1 VPDEVTPETGNTTE
15 TTAAQVDWES
25 AENPYLQRYR
35 DAQSHL
41 TPVQQENARLK
52 ALEQDQQAYI
62 ELGKQQGWIEVEDP
76 NAVND
81 EFLDPRLA
89 QMIERDA
96 AREERLAQLEQR
108 AQAEELEASREQ
120 FRDNNAAWAKEA
132 GVEFDKADHAAV
144 LGLLFETDDPTSM
157 DAHQRVFADYVAQL
171 KARDEAKQAAWE
183 EARRRP
189 RVPTPP
195 TGGQAATGAPNWG
208 EMSEAQINEYMAE
221 RAAGRV

>member
-1 VPDEVTPETGNTTE
+1 
-15 TTAAQVDWES
+15 
-25 AENPYLQRYR
+25 
-35 DAQSHL
+35 
-41 TPVQQENARLK
+41 
-52 ALEQDQQAYI
+52 
-62 ELGKQQGWIEVEDP
+62 
-76 NAVND
+76 
-81 EFLDPRLA
+81 
-89 QMIERDA
+89 
-96 AREERLAQLEQR
+96 
-108 AQAEELEASREQ
+108 
-120 FRDNNAAWAKEA
+120 
-132 GVEFDKADHAAV
+132 
-144 LGLLFETDDPTSM
+144 M